1 MVGLSFAVAD
11 LFRVLHLRLNF
22 ISPHTIEL
30 SRNQW
35 ISFENIW
42 LEFEL
47 AHQSK
52 RERERK
58 KNVENLVGY
67 HQQQKAATLAMHW
80 HPINHQN

>member
-22 ISPHTIEL
+22 NSPHTIEL

-52 RERERK
+52 REREREKMWKIWLAIINNK
-58 KNVENLVGY
+58 K
-67 HQQQKAATLAMHW
+67 QQH
-80 HPINHQN
+80 